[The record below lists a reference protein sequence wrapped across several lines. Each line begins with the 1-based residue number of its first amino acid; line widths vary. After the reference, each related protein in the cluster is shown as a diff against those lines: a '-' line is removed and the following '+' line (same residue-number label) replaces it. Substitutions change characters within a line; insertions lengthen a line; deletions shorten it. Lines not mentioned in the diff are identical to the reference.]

1 MAEPGPAVLAR
12 KRRRQ
17 RRRTLIA
24 VIVVV
29 GLAVIGGGIAF
40 ASGGSKAAAYRTAI
54 AGPGSVEQSTT
65 AAGTVAYVKQATAAF
80 AAAGTVSTVGV
91 KVGDAVKAG
100 QTIATLDPADLAAA
114 VSTAKQTLATD
125 QQTLATDL

>member
-40 ASGGSKAAAYRTAI
+40 ASSGSKAAAYRTAI
-54 AGPGSVEQSTT
+54 AGLGSVDQTTT
-65 AAGTVAYVKQATAAF
+65 AAGTVAYVKKATAAF
-80 AAAGTVSTVGV
+80 PTAGTVSTVGV
-91 KVGDAVKAG
+91 EVGQVVRAG
-100 QTIATLDPADLAAA
+100 QTIATLDPTDLAAA
-114 VSTAKQTLATD
+114 VAGAKQTLATD
-125 QQTLATDL
+125 